1 MAPDITS
8 LITVFLLSASPIGE
22 ILIAIPVGVALG
34 MEPLL
39 AFTVAYPANLVP
51 IVILLP
57 LLAYLD
63 TRFPRFFNYFARRGG
78 RFQRGLQG
86 KYGSV
91 IMLLVTPIIGVYAA
105 SISSK
110 FLRFGKKRSF
120 VLQSVSVA
128 MYGLAEAIGIYFGIK
143 LLMGL

>member
-1 MAPDITS
+1 MALDLGS
-8 LITVFLLSASPIGE
+8 LVVVFLLSASPIGE
-22 ILIAIPVGVALG
+22 ILIAVPVGIALG

-57 LLAYLD
+57 LLGYLD
-63 TRFPRFFNYFARRGG
+63 RRFPRFFNYFTRRGG

-86 KYGSV
+86 KYGSA

-110 FLRFGKKRSF
+110 FLRFSKKRSF

-128 MYGLAEAIGIYFGIK
+128 LYGLAEAIGIYFGIQ
-143 LLMGL
+143 LISGL